1 MSIFIPEG
9 ELWESDIIKKIFS
22 LEHHLELM
30 QKVEAALALA
40 EADTG
45 IIPREAAEDINSKS
59 TLKYIDLAIFDEQ
72 MKFTG
77 GHPVVPFLSAWKPSF
92 RGTNHAEFI
101 HYGATTQDILDS
113 ALILKLREVYDVI
126 YGELGELKV
135 ILREMTDKYR
145 HCPMCG
151 RTHVQHAIPITFG
164 LKSAIWLME
173 IKRQEERMEDLKKR
187 LFAVSFYGAAGNL
200 ASLGDKGLLI
210 TEKMSDYLD
219 LDYIPVPW
227 HTGRDSIVE
236 FMTLLV
242 NISTTM
248 GKIGN
253 ELYELS
259 RTEVGEVEEPWT
271 YGNVGSS
278 TMPQKRNAFGMES
291 MVGLSKLS
299 QFEVGAIYQANM
311 HEHERDFRAM
321 NIEGFNILM
330 TASMTEK
337 NLHYGI
343 LILKGLVVHPEKMR
357 ENLDMTKGLIM
368 SESIMMHLAEKMGR
382 LVAHEKIY
390 EYAMSAFSNNTHLKD
405 LILADKEIMNKFTAE
420 EIEKCFDPIT
430 YVGDADKMISE
441 ALRLAE

>member
-248 GKIGN
+248 GKIGRIPP
-253 ELYELS
+253 S
-259 RTEVGEVEEPWT
+259 PG
-271 YGNVGSS
+271 G
-278 TMPQKRNAFGMES
+278 
-291 MVGLSKLS
+291 
-299 QFEVGAIYQANM
+299 
-311 HEHERDFRAM
+311 
-321 NIEGFNILM
+321 
-330 TASMTEK
+330 
-337 NLHYGI
+337 
-343 LILKGLVVHPEKMR
+343 
-357 ENLDMTKGLIM
+357 
-368 SESIMMHLAEKMGR
+368 
-382 LVAHEKIY
+382 
-390 EYAMSAFSNNTHLKD
+390 
-405 LILADKEIMNKFTAE
+405 
-420 EIEKCFDPIT
+420 
-430 YVGDADKMISE
+430 
-441 ALRLAE
+441 